1 MAFGLLTTLFSL
13 AAGLYALQDNGVTMD
28 STFSE
33 IVAAAQN
40 AALGQ
45 FLANEGHSVAAR
57 KSAKYLE
64 KRIMYGDLLDEDGD
78 DGDTLRSPKGGRGAA
93 FGFQGQVTVLT

>member
-33 IVAAAQN
+33 IVAATKN

-45 FLANEGHSVAAR
+45 VLADEGHSVATR
-57 KSAKYLE
+57 KLAKYLE
-64 KRIMYGDLLDEDGD
+64 QRIMYRDLLEEDGD
-78 DGDTLRSPKGGRGAA
+78 DEDTFRSPKGGRGAA
-93 FGFQGQVTVLT
+93 FGFQG